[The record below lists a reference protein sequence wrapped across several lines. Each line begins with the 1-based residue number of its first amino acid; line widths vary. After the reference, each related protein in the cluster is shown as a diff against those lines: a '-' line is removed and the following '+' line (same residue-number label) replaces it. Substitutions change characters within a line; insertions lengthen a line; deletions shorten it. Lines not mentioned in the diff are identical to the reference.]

1 MPIVQIQLLEGRSV
15 EQKKKIIQ
23 GVTAAIVQTA
33 QVPMDNVRVILI
45 EVPPSHWGTG
55 GKTKA
60 EQ

>member
-15 EQKKKIIQ
+15 EQKKEIIQ

-45 EVPPSHWGTG
+45 EVPPNHWGTG

>member
-23 GVTAAIVQTA
+23 EVTTTIVQTA
-33 QVPMDNVRVILI
+33 RVPIDSVRVILI
-45 EVPPSHWGTG
+45 EVPPVHWGIS

-60 EQ
+60 EP

>member
-23 GVTAAIVQTA
+23 EVTATIVQTA
-33 QVPMDNVRVILI
+33 QVPKDSVRVILI
-45 EVPPSHWGTG
+45 EVPPIHWGTG